1 MIIGLTGNMGSGK
14 SLASRL
20 LEQMGAAVIK
30 ADNVGHEVLL
40 PQGAAYDK
48 VLQLFG
54 DSFLDDAGLLDRRRL
69 GAYVF
74 ADDSGER
81 LRRLESIT
89 HPAIVDE
96 IRRRIEDFQQQG
108 YRLIVVEAALFFG
121 TPLEEMAD
129 EIWAVTAPR
138 DVLLTRIMA
147 RDGCDLQT
155 AENRLAQQ
163 LPTEEIARRSQRVLV
178 NDGSPQQLAAAI
190 RRILCE
196 LKLAD

>member
-14 SLASRL
+14 SLASSL

-48 VLQLFG
+48 VVQLFG
-54 DSFLDDAGLLDRRRL
+54 NGFLDDAGLLDRRRL
-69 GAYVF
+69 GAFVF

-81 LRRLESIT
+81 LRQLESIT

-96 IRRRIEDFQQQG
+96 ISRRIEDFKRQG

-121 TPLEEMAD
+121 TPLEAMAD
-129 EIWAVTAPR
+129 EIWAVVAPR
-138 DVLLTRIMA
+138 DLLLKRIMA

-163 LPTEEIARRSQRVLV
+163 LPTEEIARRSKRVLV
-178 NDGSPQQLAAAI
+178 NDGTPEQLAAAI
-190 RRILCE
+190 RQVLCE
-196 LKLAD
+196 LHLAD

>member
-14 SLASRL
+14 SLASSL

-48 VLQLFG
+48 VLELFG
-54 DSFLDDAGLLDRRRL
+54 EGFLDDAGLLDRRRL
-69 GAYVF
+69 GAFVF

-81 LRRLESIT
+81 LRQLEGIT

-96 IRRRIEDFQQQG
+96 ISRRIEDYERQG

-121 TPLEEMAD
+121 TPLEAMAD
-129 EIWAVTAPR
+129 EIWAVVAPR
-138 DVLLTRIMA
+138 DVLLKRIMT
-147 RDGCDLQT
+147 RDGCDRQT
-155 AENRLAQQ
+155 AENRLAKQ

-178 NDGSPQQLAAAI
+178 NDGTPEQLAAAI
-190 RRILCE
+190 RQILCE
-196 LKLAD
+196 LHLAD

>member
-14 SLASRL
+14 SLASNL

-48 VLQLFG
+48 VVQLFG
-54 DSFLDDAGLLDRRRL
+54 NGFLDDAGLLDRRRL
-69 GAYVF
+69 GAFVF

-81 LRRLESIT
+81 LRQLESIT

-96 IRRRIEDFQQQG
+96 ISRRIEDFTRKG

-121 TPLEEMAD
+121 TPLEAMAD
-129 EIWAVTAPR
+129 EIWAVVAPR
-138 DVLLTRIMA
+138 DLLLKRIMA

-163 LPTEEIARRSQRVLV
+163 LPTEEIARRSKRVLV
-178 NDGSPQQLAAAI
+178 NDGTPEQLAAAI
-190 RRILCE
+190 RQVLCE
-196 LKLAD
+196 LHLAD

>member
-89 HPAIVDE
+89 HPAIVEE

-147 RDGCDLQT
+147 RDGCDRQT

-163 LPTEEIARRSQRVLV
+163 LPPEEIARRSQRVLV

-190 RRILCE
+190 RQILCE

>member
-14 SLASRL
+14 SLASNL

-48 VLQLFG
+48 VVQLFG
-54 DSFLDDAGLLDRRRL
+54 NGFLDDTGLLDRRRL
-69 GAYVF
+69 GAFVF

-81 LRRLESIT
+81 LRQLESIT

-96 IRRRIEDFQQQG
+96 ISRRIEDFKRQG

-121 TPLEEMAD
+121 TPLEAMAD
-129 EIWAVTAPR
+129 EIWAVVAPR
-138 DVLLTRIMA
+138 DLLLKRIMA
-147 RDGCDLQT
+147 RDGCDRQT

-163 LPTEEIARRSQRVLV
+163 LPTEEIARRSKRVLV
-178 NDGSPQQLAAAI
+178 NDGTPEQLAAAI
-190 RRILCE
+190 RQVLCE
-196 LKLAD
+196 LHLAD

>member
-14 SLASRL
+14 SLASNL

-48 VLQLFG
+48 VVQLFG
-54 DSFLDDAGLLDRRRL
+54 NGFLDDAGLLDRRRL
-69 GAYVF
+69 GAFVF

-81 LRRLESIT
+81 LRQLESIT

-96 IRRRIEDFQQQG
+96 ISRRIEDFKRQG

-121 TPLEEMAD
+121 TPLEAMAD
-129 EIWAVTAPR
+129 EIWAVVAPR
-138 DVLLTRIMA
+138 DLLLKRIMA
-147 RDGCDLQT
+147 RDGCDRQT

-163 LPTEEIARRSQRVLV
+163 LPTEEIARRSKRVLV
-178 NDGSPQQLAAAI
+178 NDGTPEQLAAAI
-190 RRILCE
+190 RQVLCE
-196 LKLAD
+196 LHLAD

>member
-14 SLASRL
+14 SLASNL

-48 VLQLFG
+48 VVQLFG
-54 DSFLDDAGLLDRRRL
+54 NGFLDDAGLLDRRRL
-69 GAYVF
+69 GAFVF

-81 LRRLESIT
+81 LRQLESIT

-96 IRRRIEDFQQQG
+96 ISRRIEDFTRKG

-121 TPLEEMAD
+121 TPLEAMAD
-129 EIWAVTAPR
+129 EIWAVVAPR
-138 DVLLTRIMA
+138 DLLLKRIMA
-147 RDGCDLQT
+147 RDGCDRQT

-163 LPTEEIARRSQRVLV
+163 LPTEEIARRSKRVLV
-178 NDGSPQQLAAAI
+178 NDGTPEQLAAAI
-190 RRILCE
+190 RQVLCE
-196 LKLAD
+196 LHLTD

>member
-54 DSFLDDAGLLDRRRL
+54 DGFLDDAGLLDRRRL

-74 ADDSGER
+74 ADGSGER

-89 HPAIVDE
+89 HPAIVEE
-96 IRRRIEDFQQQG
+96 IRRRIEDFQRQG

>member
-14 SLASRL
+14 SLASNL

-48 VLQLFG
+48 VVQLFG
-54 DSFLDDAGLLDRRRL
+54 NGFLDDAGLLDRRRL
-69 GAYVF
+69 GAFVF

-81 LRRLESIT
+81 LRQLESIT

-96 IRRRIEDFQQQG
+96 ISRRIEDFTRKG

-121 TPLEEMAD
+121 TPLEAMAD
-129 EIWAVTAPR
+129 EIWAVVAPR
-138 DVLLTRIMA
+138 DLLLKRIMA

-163 LPTEEIARRSQRVLV
+163 LPTEEIARRSKRVLV
-178 NDGSPQQLAAAI
+178 NDGTPEQLAAAI
-190 RRILCE
+190 RQVLCE
-196 LKLAD
+196 LHLTD

>member
-14 SLASRL
+14 SLASNL

-48 VLQLFG
+48 VVQLFG
-54 DSFLDDAGLLDRRRL
+54 NGFLDDAGLLDRRRL
-69 GAYVF
+69 GAFVF

-81 LRRLESIT
+81 LRQLESIT

-96 IRRRIEDFQQQG
+96 ISRRIEDFKRQG

-121 TPLEEMAD
+121 TPLEAMAD
-129 EIWAVTAPR
+129 EIWAVVAPR
-138 DVLLTRIMA
+138 DLLLKRIMA

-163 LPTEEIARRSQRVLV
+163 LPTEEIARRSKRVLV
-178 NDGSPQQLAAAI
+178 NNGTPEQLAAAI
-190 RRILCE
+190 RQVLCE
-196 LKLAD
+196 LHLAD

>member
-14 SLASRL
+14 SLASNL

-48 VLQLFG
+48 VVQLFG
-54 DSFLDDAGLLDRRRL
+54 NGFLDDTGLLDRRRL
-69 GAYVF
+69 GAFVF

-81 LRRLESIT
+81 LRQLESIT

-96 IRRRIEDFQQQG
+96 ISRRIEDFKRKG

-121 TPLEEMAD
+121 TPLEAMAD
-129 EIWAVTAPR
+129 EIWAVVAPR
-138 DVLLTRIMA
+138 DLLLKRIMA

-163 LPTEEIARRSQRVLV
+163 LPTEEIARRSKRVLV
-178 NDGSPQQLAAAI
+178 NDGTPEQLAAAI
-190 RRILCE
+190 RQVLCE
-196 LKLAD
+196 LHLAD